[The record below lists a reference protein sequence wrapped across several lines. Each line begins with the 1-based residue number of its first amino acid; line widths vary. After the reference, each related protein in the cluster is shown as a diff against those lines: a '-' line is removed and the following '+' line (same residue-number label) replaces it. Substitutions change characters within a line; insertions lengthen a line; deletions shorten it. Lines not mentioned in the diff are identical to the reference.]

1 MPKRRLLSFKYA
13 FQGLAHLFR
22 TQPNARIHLAA
33 LMAVVGAGSFF
44 SLSPAE
50 WLAVVL
56 AATLV
61 LSLEAVNTAL
71 EALTDL
77 ASPGLH
83 PLAGTAKDVAAGAVL
98 IAAIGAAVVGAI
110 VFLPKISLFLHGAL

>member
-13 FQGLAHLFR
+13 FQGLAYLFR
-22 TQPNARIHLAA
+22 TQPNARIHLVT
-33 LMAVVGAGSFF
+33 LMAVVGGGWFF
-44 SLSPAE
+44 SLSPSE
-50 WLAVVL
+50 WLAILL

-61 LSLEAVNTAL
+61 LSLEAVNTAI

-77 ASPGLH
+77 TSPGHH

-98 IAAIGAAVVGAI
+98 IAAIGAAVIGAI
-110 VFLPKISLFLHGAL
+110 VFLPKISLFFQAAQ